1 MGQAANSGSPARKA
15 LDRIHLAT
23 PHAPVP
29 NSRSPLSVAQSPP
42 NDIDGGSGGES
53 SASANRLGNSRS
65 RKSSGK
71 ANRTGVFGD
80 GDWRNHA
87 LIKAVPVSIA
97 VMSAVR
103 RLRGASTRRTGQ
115 CPQTDAAM
123 GEEER

>member
-71 ANRTGVFGD
+71 ATRTGVFGG
-80 GDWRNHA
+80 GDWRNPA
-87 LIKAVPVSIA
+87 LIKADTVSLA
-97 VMSAVR
+97 VLSDVSR
-103 RLRGASTRRTGQ
+103 IRGASPRL
-115 CPQTDAAM
+115 TDPWRQQA
-123 GEEER
+123 EIRS